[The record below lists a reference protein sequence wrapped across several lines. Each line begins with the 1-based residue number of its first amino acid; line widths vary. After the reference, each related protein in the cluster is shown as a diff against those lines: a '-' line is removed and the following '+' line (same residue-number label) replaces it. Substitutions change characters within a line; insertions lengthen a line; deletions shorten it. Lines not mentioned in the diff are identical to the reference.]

1 MLRGWRIRLVDGWK
15 EAHRWSSIRFLALGG
30 AAQLA
35 LVTTPQRVL
44 DYAPAWALQGLSILS
59 IGCIFLA
66 GAGRLTQVE
75 KVPCPS
81 PTSSPASPGSSS
93 APQP

>member
-1 MLRGWRIRLVDGWK
+1 MLGGLHLVDKWK

-44 DYAPAWALQGLSILS
+44 DYAPGWALQGLSVLS
-59 IGCIFLA
+59 LACIFLA
-66 GAGRLTQVE
+66 GVGRITTTE
-75 KVPCPS
+75 KP
-81 PTSSPASPGSSS
+81 
-93 APQP
+93 